1 MLQYAIALYKSTRDC
16 FATMYKTE
24 GVCCNTIVC
33 CSVLQCVAVCCSVLQ
48 CVAVCCSMLQYKTDV
63 GCRSVMQCVA
73 VQDRSWVLQ
82 HYGVAM
88 VSRLLKITGLFC
100 RI

>member
-1 MLQYAIALYKSTRDC
+1 
-16 FATMYKTE
+16 
-24 GVCCNTIVC
+24 
-33 CSVLQCVAVCCSVLQ
+33 
-48 CVAVCCSMLQYKTDV
+48 
-63 GCRSVMQCVA
+63 VMQCVA